1 MHVGD
6 ALVALGGA
14 FLAAAV
20 LARLGARIG
29 LPTIPLFMLAGIV
42 FGPHTPGVAL
52 VEDPDDLALSPRS
65 AWSSCSSTW
74 AWSFT
79 PTTWWRA
86 GGGCSAPAA
95 AIWS

>member
-1 MHVGD
+1 MHIGD

-42 FGPHTPGVAL
+42 LSGWPC
-52 VEDPDDLALSPRS
+52 SPRAWPRSWECRTRS
-65 AWSSCSSTW
+65 ARS
-74 AWSFT
+74 
-79 PTTWWRA
+79 
-86 GGGCSAPAA
+86 
-95 AIWS
+95 